1 MTSKIRFSDHSG
13 GIVSVPS
20 DWRDVKV
27 TSISCQTDEALYQFN
42 EQETQTGI
50 ATEIVGDEVKAMGR
64 SQADRLITD
73 MDLIGRDEFEVL
85 KEMLLA
91 SRAEVEVLTKRIEAL
106 EKK

>member
-50 ATEIVGDEVKAMGR
+50 ATEIVGDEVKAKY
-64 SQADRLITD
+64 T
-73 MDLIGRDEFEVL
+73 
-85 KEMLLA
+85 
-91 SRAEVEVLTKRIEAL
+91 
-106 EKK
+106 